1 MMRLIKLQIAGV
13 GGTQF
18 LINLG
23 IKEEIIM
30 EIRMYLELND
40 KKKTNDTYTSTWGM
54 QLKREFLSPAAS
66 AK

>member
-40 KKKTNDTYTSTWGM
+40 KKKNQWYIYQYLRDAVKEGV
-54 QLKREFLSPAAS
+54 P
-66 AK
+66 